1 MFAGG
6 IMKQPD
12 SFYPYL
18 YLILELYSPDLVGVG
33 IIVIFPSVLFN
44 CFCANSS
51 IYAYNYFKLCCY
63 NLFTL
68 DLIFLGP
75 ALGMA

>member
-6 IMKQPD
+6 IMKHPD
-12 SFYPYL
+12 SFYPDL

-44 CFCANSS
+44 CFVLTVPYMLTIVSNVVAITC
-51 IYAYNYFKLCCY
+51 L
-63 NLFTL
+63 L
-68 DLIFLGP
+68 
-75 ALGMA
+75 